1 MSRNANK
8 KRFISDEQAED
19 LIQSLNF
26 DDFYGNTENPDSNT
40 AANDPVGFAHG
51 QSDIPSDTA
60 EPKPV
65 AHSDI
70 RPDRSPAGSAHA
82 KKSSGVM
89 GSFAKSVLL
98 ILWVVL
104 FSWVL
109 PSGNVMNLQ
118 SASLMS
124 KDRNSY
130 YQISSGNLLRDAL
143 SDIHNIPR
151 QYILDMTDILTPEPD
166 SEKFTKIEDDVRK
179 NYNEKPIDYYKDDTI
194 EVKCW
199 KEKRLGVVFN
209 FAEIWIVHPS
219 QLRRTLVDNV
229 ISNKHLDFPSNI
241 FKRTNGVVGMSADYA
256 AFRDVGIIMQYG
268 QVVRGNTRSFLEDA
282 VYDKNGN
289 FYGFTDSKD
298 FFETDMYKNG
308 DVIHTFSFGPILID
322 DYKVS
327 ESDKI
332 DHYICQCSKIYPR
345 ACICQFDY
353 DKHYL
358 LCVIEMPG
366 LTLRE
371 FANEI
376 QSMGVRFAY
385 NLDGGQTGTMLYN
398 KQAFNKPAYGGQRE
412 VSDILYFATAV
423 PNE

>member
-40 AANDPVGFAHG
+40 AANDPVGFAHV

-166 SEKFTKIEDDVRK
+166 SEKFTKIEDDVRSGA
-179 NYNEKPIDYYKDDTI
+179 I
-194 EVKCW
+194 
-199 KEKRLGVVFN
+199 
-209 FAEIWIVHPS
+209 
-219 QLRRTLVDNV
+219 
-229 ISNKHLDFPSNI
+229 
-241 FKRTNGVVGMSADYA
+241 
-256 AFRDVGIIMQYG
+256 
-268 QVVRGNTRSFLEDA
+268 
-282 VYDKNGN
+282 
-289 FYGFTDSKD
+289 
-298 FFETDMYKNG
+298 
-308 DVIHTFSFGPILID
+308 
-322 DYKVS
+322 
-327 ESDKI
+327 
-332 DHYICQCSKIYPR
+332 
-345 ACICQFDY
+345 
-353 DKHYL
+353 
-358 LCVIEMPG
+358 
-366 LTLRE
+366 
-371 FANEI
+371 
-376 QSMGVRFAY
+376 
-385 NLDGGQTGTMLYN
+385 
-398 KQAFNKPAYGGQRE
+398 
-412 VSDILYFATAV
+412 
-423 PNE
+423 